1 MSILEVKNLYYSLS
15 QRAIIEDF
23 NLIVNPG
30 EILTLFGP
38 SGCGK
43 STFLK
48 LVSGILRPSDGKIN
62 LNSKIAYM
70 FQEHRLFENLSA
82 YENIALVMQK
92 EDSKWIYE
100 MLNELGIT
108 SLDAKRYPAELSGG
122 MRARVAFVR
131 TMAANARLIL
141 LDEPFSGLDFAMRE
155 ILISKLQNIVK
166 ERDASV
172 ILVTHDAYEACKV
185 SNKILFLSAYGMRVE
200 KSLNIDRKN
209 LDENAIKS
217 LFNSEFKGRI
227 YFD

>member
-48 LVSGILRPSDGKIN
+48 LVSGILRPNGGKIN

-141 LDEPFSGLDFAMRE
+141 LDEPFSGLDFA
-155 ILISKLQNIVK
+155 
-166 ERDASV
+166 
-172 ILVTHDAYEACKV
+172 
-185 SNKILFLSAYGMRVE
+185 
-200 KSLNIDRKN
+200 
-209 LDENAIKS
+209 
-217 LFNSEFKGRI
+217 
-227 YFD
+227 